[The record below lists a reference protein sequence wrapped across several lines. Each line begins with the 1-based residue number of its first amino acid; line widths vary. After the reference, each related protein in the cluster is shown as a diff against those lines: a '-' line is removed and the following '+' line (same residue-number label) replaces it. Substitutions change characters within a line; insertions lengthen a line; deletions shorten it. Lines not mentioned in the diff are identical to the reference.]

1 MTSQLTDD
9 FHKFSRN
16 LPNRIQQQA
25 RKNYKR
31 WKQNP
36 FHPSLE
42 FKQVHQVKP
51 IYSVRVSIGWR
62 ALGLK
67 QGNKVTWF
75 WIGSHADYNKLIAK
89 L

>member
-1 MTSQLTDD
+1 MTSYITDD
-9 FHKFSRN
+9 FRKSFRK
-16 LPNRIQQQA
+16 LPSRIQRQA
-25 RKNYKR
+25 QKNYKR

-36 FHPSLE
+36 HHPSLE
-42 FKQVHQVKP
+42 FKQVHQSKP
-51 IYSVRVSIGWR
+51 IYCVRVAIGWR

-75 WIGSHADYNKLIAK
+75 WIGSHSDYDTLIAK

>member
-1 MTSQLTDD
+1 MTSHLTDD
-9 FHKFSRN
+9 FRKSFRN

-25 RKNYKR
+25 KRNYKR

-36 FHPSLE
+36 HHPSLE

-67 QGNKVTWF
+67 QGNKITWF
-75 WIGSHADYNKLIAK
+75 WIGSHADYNKLITK